1 MGDLGDG
8 DLSLQRHGSS
18 YGAHDEE
25 YEEQASPQMT
35 FEAAGSGDIS
45 LARDRS
51 YSRSYFDRQLSS
63 PQEDGHDIGEATI
76 RGSLDED
83 DNRLETVRI
92 EEPDE
97 TRLERIPT
105 STESETRSGSHIIV
119 VNSEEIHHDIRS
131 TTPPPEPDTSPL
143 ATPKAPESP
152 SEHLKHA
159 SGEVA
164 LSEFSHQALTQQ
176 VEEELEQEDDGD
188 VWQDMPVYAPYDVYD
203 DDGKLVARE
212 HEEEGGAPPGYTAV
226 GPKSA
231 AASGPKGY
239 TKIMVDE
246 DAKSQTSMDED
257 TAYLFDKRNKE
268 AEEDDDLEA
277 RDPLSQMKETKN
289 LLTDNQ
295 RIAYVGVVRLAIAI
309 MVKDLEKMERV
320 RGARKA
326 IDFAQENMQLWSQ
339 KVMVRLYAHMELDS
353 AGQYMRR
360 VENTRRSLTVCR
372 TTHDRTTG

>member
-8 DLSLQRHGSS
+8 DLSLQRYGSS
-18 YGAHDEE
+18 YGMHDDDDDDGEE
-25 YEEQASPQMT
+25 ALGSPHMT

-45 LARDRS
+45 AERARS
-51 YSRSYFDRQLSS
+51 YSRSYFDRQLS

-83 DNRLETVRI
+83 DSKLETIKLEERKEDTLKTIPTPGLSEVRSGSQMI
-92 EEPDE
+92 AARSEEVHDE
-97 TRLERIPT
+97 TRSAI
-105 STESETRSGSHIIV
+105 
-119 VNSEEIHHDIRS
+119 
-131 TTPPPEPDTSPL
+131 PPPEDVTSPS
-143 ATPKAPESP
+143 ATPRAPESP
-152 SEHLKHA
+152 SEHLKVA
-159 SGEVA
+159 SGETA

-176 VEEELEQEDDGD
+176 IEEELEEEDDGD

-226 GPKSA
+226 GPKGA

-246 DAKSQTSMDED
+246 DARSQTSMDED
-257 TAYLFDKRNKE
+257 TAYLFDKRNKK
-268 AEEDDDLEA
+268 AEDDDDLEA

-289 LLTDNQ
+289 MLTDNQ

-320 RGARKA
+320 RSAKKV
-326 IDFAQENMQLWSQ
+326 IDYAQENMQLWSQ
-339 KVMVRLYAHMELDS
+339 KVMVRLYAHMELDP
-353 AGQYMRR
+353 AG
-360 VENTRRSLTVCR
+360 
-372 TTHDRTTG
+372 

>member
-18 YGAHDEE
+18 YGEHDED
-25 YEEQASPQMT
+25 YEEPASPQMT
-35 FEAAGSGDIS
+35 FEPAGSGDIS

-51 YSRSYFDRQLSS
+51 YSRSYFDTQLS
-63 PQEDGHDIGEATI
+63 PQEEGHDIGEATI

-83 DNRLETVRI
+83 DSRVEITRTEEPRRAALET
-92 EEPDE
+92 
-97 TRLERIPT
+97 IPA
-105 STESETRSGSHIIV
+105 SAQSEMIRSGSQIILV
-119 VNSEEIHHDIRS
+119 KSEEKREDTRS
-131 TTPPPEPDTSPL
+131 TTPPPLSDSVTSPS

-152 SEHLKHA
+152 SDHLKHA
-159 SGEVA
+159 SGETA

-188 VWQDMPVYAPYDVYD
+188 VWQDMPVYAPYDLYD

-226 GPKSA
+226 GPQGA

-239 TKIMVDE
+239 TKIMIDE

-268 AEEDDDLEA
+268 AEDDDDLEA
-277 RDPLSQMKETKN
+277 RDPLSQMNETKN

-326 IDFAQENMQLWSQ
+326 IDYAQENMQLWSQ

-353 AGQYMRR
+353 AGQSMIKFETLPKAD
-360 VENTRRSLTVCR
+360 VP
-372 TTHDRTTG
+372 

>member
-25 YEEQASPQMT
+25 YEEQVSPQMT

-51 YSRSYFDRQLSS
+51 YSRSYFDRQLS

-83 DNRLETVRI
+83 DSRMETVRI
-92 EEPDE
+92 AEPDE
-97 TRLERIPT
+97 TRLEPVPT
-105 STESETRSGSHIIV
+105 PTESEVRSGSQIIV
-119 VNSEEIHHDIRS
+119 VNSEEIHDDIRS
-131 TTPPPEPDTSPL
+131 TTPPPESVISPS

-152 SEHLKHA
+152 SDHLKHA
-159 SGEVA
+159 SGETA

-176 VEEELEQEDDGD
+176 VEEELDQEDDGD

-353 AGQYMRR
+353 AGQSMRSL
-360 VENTRRSLTVCR
+360 ENTRTGLTVCR
-372 TTHDRTTG
+372 TTHD